1 MNAGRLDRR
10 ITVLQPINPPADG
23 YGRQAAA
30 FQAVAR
36 LWAARR
42 DISDGERI
50 TAGQMQSSR
59 TVRFTVR
66 DSATAR
72 AIGPTHRLEHEGQT
86 YHVAHA
92 KEALDQGRRR
102 YIEITAGLIDT

>member
-1 MNAGRLDRR
+1 MSPFLYPRIISGITSAPRIVLSPERSSPSSARGRK
-10 ITVLQPINPPADG
+10 A
-23 YGRQAAA
+23 
-30 FQAVAR
+30 
-36 LWAARR
+36 
-42 DISDGERI
+42 ERI